1 MPLHPRPG
9 GSWSL
14 RDTYAS
20 SLLSASTTEQRNGS
34 SPVTAPHTIHR
45 DFHNYFVTHLPSS
58 SLHPDSRSAPGLHHK
73 LPRDAAAPHV
83 PGPGSAVAVA
93 PPHIPTTRE
102 LTVVR
107 IPLRSAKHHF
117 GAAESRGQRP
127 YNEDTNQAGT
137 IDMPAFAKRA
147 PISLVR
153 SKMKKSG
160 EGTSADSAFGDPQ
173 IFYFAVF
180 DGHGGNQCSD
190 FLKAELHGYI
200 EEAATEFELKS
211 SLKAHRT
218 PGPAGAP
225 KQVLPTPILADSEAG
240 GERGLDKIEMKD
252 ASQVKHKVEIP
263 ITKNGEIEEVEKAG
277 SIDGSKPKPV
287 PANQSKALRLQK
299 ELLQEYKELVGGYFR
314 RCSPEH
320 FSLQHD
326 PESPEPPVTIESVL
340 TYAFLRA
347 DLDFIS
353 AQARKPD
360 PDDPYVSDT
369 ALNKDD
375 VLGSPSHM
383 PPSGHGIGGKSR
395 FKGGSTASVAMIS
408 TPTPAPFWHP
418 AASSTLLVGH
428 VGDTRILLC
437 ETATGLAK
445 PLTSDHHPNSPIESH
460 RLRRFAASFVTDSFG
475 EERIQGLANSRAF
488 GDIAS
493 KRLGVSAEP
502 EITRAELGPAQ
513 YSFLVLMSDGVSGTL
528 SDQEIVD
535 VVKEAKTPEQ
545 GARDVVSYSTEV
557 TVDGDNKTSPLPLP
571 EQMGKSTESHQAL
584 GQIKQWITT
593 CITGHPDC
601 ERKGASTKVL
611 PTRLLDLGSETSAW
625 PPKRIRIITSKTL
638 RDAVDSERRYVT
650 LSHCWGPSPSFAQLN
665 QDNLEEWMTTGIPW
679 AECCS
684 NKNFEEALHVARNL
698 GVRYIWIDSL
708 CIIQH
713 NEEDWKGEAPMM
725 RDIYRNSFCNI
736 AASDSADGYG
746 GLFRARDGADVAA
759 PVYSGRVGTSIP
771 LLAGRTWRIVSGS
784 MWKRELLGQPL
795 YKRGW
800 VFQERMLAPRILHF
814 CRSQVFWDC
823 ATASACE
830 TFPEGL
836 PAQLDGSARIDRR
849 WRAWLGA
856 PTPEARGNMN
866 VDTFWSAAVSAY
878 TGNDLTFHKDKL
890 SAVQGVGNIVAE
902 AMHEAWGDWHAGLW
916 STRLENQLAWTVVDP
931 AEASRPVSQAGE
943 VLKFPSWSW
952 TSIQGQV
959 RTAQLWA
966 PLTIYSVENHTG
978 EGVAFTSMVENA
990 KGDLASRDVLSLRCH
1005 VGHGVL
1011 KQQQKHDRLILEVG
1025 GASNDDDSYIQVFP
1039 DTLIQMDTKLQ
1050 FLILFV
1056 SREPAKL
1063 RTADGYEI
1071 LRIIDEDDPE
1081 TEFTYSGLGL
1091 LIEPVASK
1099 PGYYV
1104 RLGVIKFSELNE
1116 QDWRQVRGA
1125 CNEPSDGKGCD
1136 GFTSSS
1142 ASASSIWL
1150 M

>member
-1 MPLHPRPG
+1 M
-9 GSWSL
+9 
-14 RDTYAS
+14 A
-20 SLLSASTTEQRNGS
+20 
-34 SPVTAPHTIHR
+34 
-45 DFHNYFVTHLPSS
+45 LP
-58 SLHPDSRSAPGLHHK
+58 
-73 LPRDAAAPHV
+73 
-83 PGPGSAVAVA
+83 
-93 PPHIPTTRE
+93 
-102 LTVVR
+102 
-107 IPLRSAKHHF
+107 
-117 GAAESRGQRP
+117 
-127 YNEDTNQAGT
+127 
-137 IDMPAFAKRA
+137 
-147 PISLVR
+147 
-153 SKMKKSG
+153 
-160 EGTSADSAFGDPQ
+160 
-173 IFYFAVF
+173 
-180 DGHGGNQCSD
+180 
-190 FLKAELHGYI
+190 YI
-200 EEAATEFELKS
+200 
-211 SLKAHRT
+211 
-218 PGPAGAP
+218 
-225 KQVLPTPILADSEAG
+225 
-240 GERGLDKIEMKD
+240 
-252 ASQVKHKVEIP
+252 
-263 ITKNGEIEEVEKAG
+263 
-277 SIDGSKPKPV
+277 
-287 PANQSKALRLQK
+287 
-299 ELLQEYKELVGGYFR
+299 
-314 RCSPEH
+314 
-320 FSLQHD
+320 
-326 PESPEPPVTIESVL
+326 
-340 TYAFLRA
+340 
-347 DLDFIS
+347 
-353 AQARKPD
+353 
-360 PDDPYVSDT
+360 
-369 ALNKDD
+369 
-375 VLGSPSHM
+375 
-383 PPSGHGIGGKSR
+383 
-395 FKGGSTASVAMIS
+395 
-408 TPTPAPFWHP
+408 
-418 AASSTLLVGH
+418 LLVMVH
-428 VGDTRILLC
+428 ECVVNI
-437 ETATGLAK
+437 
-445 PLTSDHHPNSPIESH
+445 SIE
-460 RLRRFAASFVTDSFG
+460 
-475 EERIQGLANSRAF
+475 
-488 GDIAS
+488 
-493 KRLGVSAEP
+493 
-502 EITRAELGPAQ
+502 
-513 YSFLVLMSDGVSGTL
+513 
-528 SDQEIVD
+528 
-535 VVKEAKTPEQ
+535 
-545 GARDVVSYSTEV
+545 
-557 TVDGDNKTSPLPLP
+557 TSPLPLP
-571 EQMGKSTESHQAL
+571 EQMGKSTESHQSL

-593 CITGHPDC
+593 CIAGHPDC

-625 PPKRIRIITSKTL
+625 PPKRICIIASKTL
-638 RDAVDSERRYVT
+638 RDAVDFERRYVT

-916 STRLENQLAWTVVDP
+916 STRLENQLAWTVVHP

-943 VLKFPSWSW
+943 ALKFPSWSW

-978 EGVAFTSMVENA
+978 EGVAFASVENA
-990 KGDLASRDVLSLRCH
+990 KGNLASRDVLALRCH
-1005 VGHGVL
+1005 VGQGVL
-1011 KQQQKHDRLILEVG
+1011 KQQQGHDRLILEVG
-1025 GASNDDDSYIQVFP
+1025 GASNGDDSFIQVFP
-1039 DTLIQMDTKLQ
+1039 DTVIKMDTKLQ

-1071 LRIIDEDDPE
+1071 LRVIDEDDPE

-1125 CNEPSDGKGCD
+1125 CNEPRDGKGCD